1 MKKGVNK
8 NETQSV
14 DDAYLNLLGAIM
26 QSNTPEYYLCL
37 CAYKWASIAGVDILP
52 IYEKARKGTA
62 FETVPF
68 QVYPHDEWVKFKL
81 KQRASTKP

>member
-1 MKKGVNK
+1 MRKGVNK

-14 DDAYLNLLGAIM
+14 NDAFLNLLGAIM
-26 QSNTPEYYLCL
+26 QSKSPDYYLCV

-52 IYEKARKGTA
+52 IYEKARRGTA

-68 QVYPHDEWVKFKL
+68 QVYSHKEWIEFKL
-81 KQRASTKP
+81 KQKASTKS